1 MTLYAKTNYSGIIRD
16 MDTNVIINTNDV
28 EYNKILEQRKQ
39 HRQTQAVQHQ
49 FDSLK
54 NEFIELKEML
64 KQVLN
69 GRA

>member
-1 MTLYAKTNYSGIIRD
+1 MTIYAKTSIPGLVRD
-16 MDTNVIINTNDV
+16 MSTQVIINTNDA
-28 EYNKILEQRKQ
+28 EYNRILEQRKQ
-39 HRQTQAVQHQ
+39 HKQTQAVQHQ
-49 FDSLK
+49 IDSLK